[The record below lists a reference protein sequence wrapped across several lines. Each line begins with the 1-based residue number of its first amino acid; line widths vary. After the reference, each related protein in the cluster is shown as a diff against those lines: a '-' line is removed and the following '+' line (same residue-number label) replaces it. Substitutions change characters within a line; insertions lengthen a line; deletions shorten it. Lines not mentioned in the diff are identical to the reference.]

1 MECNC
6 LASIIRNNT
15 ENYFLLLK
23 DASEKNRFI
32 GKGLI
37 SVHGSNKDCSSAS
50 YNSPIISCRLYAM
63 YHFDVLAG
71 RSSNIF
77 VTTPSSHVKAYRLY

>member
-1 MECNC
+1 MECNR

-37 SVHGSNKDCSSAS
+37 SVHGSNKDYSSTF
-50 YNSPIISCRLYAM
+50 NTLYILRSLHAI
-63 YHFDVLAG
+63 YHFDVLY
-71 RSSNIF
+71 S
-77 VTTPSSHVKAYRLY
+77 K